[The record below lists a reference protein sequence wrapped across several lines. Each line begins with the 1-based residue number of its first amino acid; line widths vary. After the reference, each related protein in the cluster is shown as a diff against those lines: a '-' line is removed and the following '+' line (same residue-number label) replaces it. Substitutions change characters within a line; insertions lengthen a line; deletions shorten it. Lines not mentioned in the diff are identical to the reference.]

1 MKSVIVGTA
10 GHIDHGKTALVRAL
24 TGIDTDRLEEEK
36 RRGITI
42 ELGFAHMTV
51 KGPQEEVRLGFVD
64 VPGHERFV
72 RNMLAGV
79 GGMDLVLFVI
89 SAEDSIKPQTRE
101 HFDIC
106 RMLQIPRGITVL
118 TKCDLVD
125 AETRQLVRME
135 AEDFVRGSFLDTS
148 RAPIV
153 EVSVRTGE
161 GLDLLKLELAKAA
174 SAATQKDAHAPF
186 RLPVDRVFTMKG
198 FGTVVTGTLISGR
211 LRKEDEIEVLP
222 SRRRLRVRGVQVHG
236 SSTEEA
242 VAGQR
247 TAVNLAGVAQED
259 IERGMMLAERGLL
272 LPTRKLDVHITMLDG
287 APAMKNH
294 SRVHLH
300 MFTAE
305 TTAEVALLESEELR
319 AGESGWAQL
328 RTSTP
333 VSCIPGDRFI
343 VRRHSPVTTIGGGVV
358 ADVRPMRKMKPQ
370 QRTAMLQ
377 QLSTADDCDVL
388 AIRVARRERRGLNR
402 QEAIHETGW
411 TTQRLATARAACVKS
426 GAITSIGDQM
436 IAASTLRGIAAELLV
451 KVEQFQKTNP
461 LAGGCNKQELLEK
474 SSLDRE
480 VFSGALEMMIA
491 EKKLAITGEQVHLA
505 GRQVVMQDEE
515 AESKRQI
522 ESIFASAGLKVPALK
537 EALASVKIDRVR
549 AQKLVTLLLREAIL
563 IKIGEEMVFHR
574 KALEEVKRMVRG
586 YKATSPRIDVA
597 RFKELAG
604 VSRKYAI
611 PLLEYLDREHV
622 TRRAGEERIIL

>member
-24 TGIDTDRLEEEK
+24 TGIDTDRLIEEK

-51 KGPQEEVRLGFVD
+51 RGVQDEVQLGFVD

-72 RNMLAGV
+72 HNMLAGV

-125 AETRQLVRME
+125 AETRQLARME
-135 AEDFVRGSFLDTS
+135 IEEFVRGSFLDTS
-148 RAPIV
+148 RAPII

-161 GLDLLKLELAKAA
+161 GLDQLKMELAKAA
-174 SAATQKDAHAPF
+174 NEITQKDSQAPF
-186 RLPVDRVFTMKG
+186 RLPVDRVFTIKG

-211 LRKEDEIEVLP
+211 LRKEDEIEILP
-222 SRRRLRVRGVQVHG
+222 SRKLVRVRGVQVHG
-236 SSTEEA
+236 SSKEEA
-242 VAGQR
+242 LAGQR
-247 TAVNLAGVAQED
+247 TAVNLAGIAQEEL
-259 IERGMMLAERGLL
+259 ERGMMLAERGLL
-272 LPTRKLDVHITMLDG
+272 LPTRKLDVQLTILDS
-287 APAMKNH
+287 ATVLKNH
-294 SRVHLH
+294 SRVRLH

-305 TTAEVALLESEELR
+305 TMAEIALLEGEELR
-319 AGESGWAQL
+319 PGESAWAQI
-328 RTSTP
+328 RTALP
-333 VSCIPGDRFI
+333 VSCVPGDRFI
-343 VRRHSPVTTIGGGVV
+343 VRRQSPVTTIGGGVV
-358 ADVRPMRKMKPQ
+358 VDVRPMRKVKSK
-370 QRTAMLQ
+370 QRGEMLQ
-377 QLSTADDCDVL
+377 ALSTADDTGVL
-388 AIRVARRERRGLNR
+388 TLRVARREHRGLKI
-402 QEAIHETGW
+402 QDAIHETGW
-411 TTQRLATARAACVKS
+411 TMQRLNV
-426 GAITSIGDQM
+426 AIKASIKNGLILSFGDRM
-436 IAASTLRGIAAELLV
+436 IAAATLRHVATKLLV
-451 KVEQFQKTNP
+451 AVEQFQKANP

-474 SSLDRE
+474 SDLDRE
-480 VFSGALEMMIA
+480 VFGGALELMIA
-491 EKKLAITGEQVHLA
+491 EKKLAVSGEQVHLA
-505 GRQVVMQDEE
+505 GRRVVMQDEE

-522 ESIFASAGLKVPALK
+522 ESIFATAGLKVPTLK
-537 EALASVKIDRVR
+537 EALAGVKIDRAR
-549 AQKLVTLLLREAIL
+549 AQQLVTLLLREAVL

-574 KALEEVKRMVRG
+574 EALEGVKQLVRG
-586 YKATSPRIDVA
+586 YKATSQRIDVA